1 MWRLDAYPYKWVAS
15 LKNVKAY
22 LYLKKNL
29 HSSLKDGKRS
39 KNDGNI
45 TEEQDLHLQ
54 NVWKISNFNTFED
67 FLKFEHFTLKKMYYY

>member
-45 TEEQDLHLQ
+45 TEEQHLHLQ
-54 NVWKISNFNTFED
+54 NVWKIFNFIQLKI
-67 FLKFEHFTLKKMYYY
+67 FLNLKILL